1 VAHGGAHHHSV
12 QGKRY
17 PSQHGADQ
25 NDANPGGNMD
35 YSYNTDEA
43 GQHTHALTG
52 GDSETRPNTYAVNYY
67 IKIKKTPDPVLPA
80 GPVGPVGPAG
90 PAGTSV
96 KVWQG
101 TQTAYDSIVAKDPET
116 LYLIDKP

>member
-1 VAHGGAHHHSV
+1 VS
-12 QGKRY
+12 
-17 PSQHGADQ
+17 
-25 NDANPGGNMD
+25 
-35 YSYNTDEA
+35 
-43 GQHTHALTG
+43 G